1 MIDPNYLMDLKYIA
15 NVQDYFQYITKK
27 YETVTDNHPT
37 KIYVNKTEK

>member
-27 YETVTDNHPT
+27 HETVTDTDPT
-37 KIYVNKTEK
+37 KIYVNQIEK